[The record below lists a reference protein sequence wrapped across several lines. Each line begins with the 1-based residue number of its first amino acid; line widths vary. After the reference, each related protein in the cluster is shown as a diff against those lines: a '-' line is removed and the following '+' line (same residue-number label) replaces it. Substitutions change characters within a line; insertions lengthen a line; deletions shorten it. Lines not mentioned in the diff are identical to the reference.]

1 MEKQIQKRNGELVPF
16 DSIKILNAI
25 HQASLASDDHLSPA
39 DLSYVTQKVCD
50 AVENVDVPSVE
61 QVQDIVEAMLIRYD
75 FASTAKA
82 YILYRA
88 EHAKIRSTEFDLMN
102 IYERLTYS
110 SAKSENIKRENA
122 NIDGD
127 TSMGTMLRYGSE
139 GSKYF
144 ISNYVLPREI
154 ADAHTNGD
162 IHIHDM
168 DFYMLTET
176 CCQIDL
182 IRLFRHG
189 FSTGH
194 GYVREPQSIITYAAL
209 ACIVIQANQNEMH
222 GGQSLPN
229 FDYAMAEGVSK
240 TYTKEYFKALRS
252 YVIVRLGY
260 PHEKAATLEKV
271 IRHSLSAPLK
281 MGKEDIFFEELCSLP
296 LADDLNEHLDELHRF
311 CVGQAMEY
319 TEELTRQAMQS
330 LIHNLNT
337 MHSRAGAQV
346 PFSSINY
353 GTDTSPE
360 GRMVIRNLLES
371 TMDGLGAGETPI
383 FPVQIFKVKEGV
395 NYNPGDPNYDLFQ
408 LAIATSAKRLFPNF
422 SFIDAPFNL
431 AYYKE
436 GDPDTEVAYMGCRT
450 RVLGNHHDP
459 DRQTTFGRGNLSFT
473 SINLPRLGIEAHG
486 NLSVFYQKLDDM
498 MDLVIRQLLHR
509 FKIQSERKVRN
520 YPFLMAQGIWI
531 DSEKLSIDDTI
542 GEVLKHGT
550 LSIGFIGLAETLK
563 ALIGKHHGESEQAQE
578 LGLAIISHMRRKLD
592 EESEKTGLNFTLLAT
607 PAEGLSGRFVKMDR
621 KKYGEIAGITDR
633 DYYTN
638 SFHIPVYYPI
648 KAYRKIELEA
658 PYHAL
663 TNAGHISYVEL
674 DGDTSLNLPAFES
687 IIRYMKEQGIGYGS
701 INHPVDR
708 DPICGYT
715 GVIND
720 VCPRCG
726 RRAGEGISLEKLKE
740 LQKKYPDVP
749 PIKA

>member
-1 MEKQIQKRNGELVPF
+1 MGKQIQKRNGDLVPF

-25 HQASLASDDHLSPA
+25 HRASTASEDHLTPA
-39 DLSYVTQKVCD
+39 DLSYLTQKVCD
-50 AVENVDVPSVE
+50 AVEDVEVPTVE
-61 QVQDIVEAMLIRYD
+61 QIQDIVEAMLIRYD

-127 TSMGTMLRYGSE
+127 TAMGTMLRYGSE

-144 ISNYVLPREI
+144 ITNYVLPKDI
-154 ADAHTNGD
+154 GAAHTNGD

-182 IRLFRHG
+182 IRLFKSG

-252 YVIVRLGY
+252 FVEVRLRY
-260 PHEKAATLEKV
+260 DRQKAETLEKV
-271 IRHSLSAPLK
+271 LRNAVTFPLK
-281 MGKEDIFFEELCSLP
+281 MGQEQTYLDAFRQLP
-296 LADDLNEHLDELHRF
+296 LEDSLKENLDEMHSF
-311 CVGQAMEY
+311 CMEQAMQY
-319 TEELTRQAMQS
+319 AEEQTRQAMQS

-371 TMDGLGAGETPI
+371 TIDGLGAGETPI

-408 LAIATSAKRLFPNF
+408 LAIKTSAKRLFPNF

-431 AYYKE
+431 SYYKE
-436 GDPDTEVAYMGCRT
+436 GDPNTEVAYMGCRT
-450 RVLGNHHDP
+450 RVLGNVHDP
-459 DRQTTFGRGNLSFT
+459 DRQVTFGRGNLSFT

-486 NLSVFYQKLDDM
+486 DLEVFYQKLDDM

-509 FKIQSERKVRN
+509 FKIQAARKVRN

-531 DSEKLSIDDTI
+531 DSEHLSIDDTI

-550 LSIGFIGLAETLK
+550 LSVGFIGLAETLK
-563 ALIGKHHGESEQAQE
+563 ALIGKHHGESEEAQK
-578 LGLAIISHMRRKLD
+578 LGLAIISHMRHKLD
-592 EESEKTGLNFTLLAT
+592 AESQKTGLNFTLLAT
-607 PAEGLSGRFVKMDR
+607 PAEGLSGRFVKIDR
-621 KKYGEIAGITDR
+621 KKYGELPGITDR
-633 DYYTN
+633 EYYTN
-638 SFHIPVYYPI
+638 SFHVPVYYPI
-648 KAYRKIELEA
+648 KAYLKIELEA

-674 DGDTSLNLPAFES
+674 DGDTSRNLPAFES
-687 IIRYMKEQGIGYGS
+687 IIRYMKEQGVGYGS

-708 DPICGYT
+708 DPVCGYT

-726 RRAGEGISLEKLKE
+726 RRAGESISIEKLLE

-749 PIKA
+749 PIKR

>member
-25 HQASLASDDHLSPA
+25 HRASLASDDHLSPA

-592 EESEKTGLNFTLLAT
+592 EES
-607 PAEGLSGRFVKMDR
+607 
-621 KKYGEIAGITDR
+621 
-633 DYYTN
+633 
-638 SFHIPVYYPI
+638 
-648 KAYRKIELEA
+648 
-658 PYHAL
+658 
-663 TNAGHISYVEL
+663 
-674 DGDTSLNLPAFES
+674 
-687 IIRYMKEQGIGYGS
+687 
-701 INHPVDR
+701 
-708 DPICGYT
+708 
-715 GVIND
+715 
-720 VCPRCG
+720 
-726 RRAGEGISLEKLKE
+726 
-740 LQKKYPDVP
+740 
-749 PIKA
+749 